1 MPHTAPTEHPFIDSF
16 REAWREPTLD
26 TLMAPLRDDVTL
38 IQPLSPPLVGKETA
52 RRAFRRILF
61 RFPGMR
67 GEIHGGLGEGSLV
80 MIDWT
85 MIVPIGRHEIRLPVI
100 DKFILKD
107 GMVEAR
113 VAYFDPTPLI
123 GPLLRSPRALARHA
137 VSGLL
142 K

>member
-1 MPHTAPTEHPFIDSF
+1 MPHIAPTEHPFIDAF
-16 REAWREPTLD
+16 RDVWREPTLD
-26 TLMAPLRDDVTL
+26 ILMSLLREDVTL
-38 IQPLSPPLVGKETA
+38 IQPLSPTLTGKKHA
-52 RRAFRRILF
+52 RQAFRRILF

-67 GEIHGGLGEGSLV
+67 GEINGGLGEDTQV

-100 DKFILKD
+100 DKVTLEDERVKL
-107 GMVEAR
+107 R

-137 VSGLL
+137 ASGLL
-142 K
+142 R